1 MKYSLKL
8 KEEPIKIEGLDGIE
22 RDYVL
27 RELNGL
33 QRDTYLDGIGAQM
46 KFNHAGKTA
55 GLKSY
60 KDLQAS
66 LLAKCV
72 YDDENNLV
80 PLASIQ
86 TWPAGLQ
93 GDLFEIANKMSRLDK
108 GEKDDTSGND

>member
-8 KEEPIKIEGLDGIE
+8 KEDPIEIEGLDGVVKN
-22 RDYVL
+22 YVL
-27 RELNGL
+27 RELDGL
-33 QRDTYLDGIGAQM
+33 QRDTYLDGIGSQM
-46 KFNHAGKTA
+46 KFNAAGKTA

-66 LLAKCV
+66 LLALCV
-72 YDDENNLV
+72 YDDEDKLV
-80 PLASIQ
+80 PLKDIQ

-108 GEKDDTSGND
+108 GVKAEEGNG